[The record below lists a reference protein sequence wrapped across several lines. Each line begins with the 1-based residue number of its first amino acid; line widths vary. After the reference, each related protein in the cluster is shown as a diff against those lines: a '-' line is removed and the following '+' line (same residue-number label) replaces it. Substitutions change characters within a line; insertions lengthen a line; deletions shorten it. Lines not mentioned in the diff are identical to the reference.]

1 MNNLRKHIINAALI
15 SAFILTTL
23 FLVGCGD
30 NEMVKGITDT
40 VKKSVT
46 GELSKKGDE
55 IKKQFDQIINMGTGK
70 NQKEDGKGTAGSGK
84 EKSEKDSGKE
94 SEDEKD

>member
-1 MNNLRKHIINAALI
+1 MNNLRKNIINATLI
-15 SAFILTTL
+15 SAFTFVTL
-23 FLVGCGD
+23 LLAGCGD
-30 NEMVKGITDT
+30 GELAKGITDT
-40 VKKSVT
+40 VRKSVT
-46 GELSKKGDE
+46 GELAKKGDE

-70 NQKEDGKGTAGSGK
+70 NQKEDGKGTAGAGK

>member
-1 MNNLRKHIINAALI
+1 MNNLRKHIINATPI
-15 SAFILTTL
+15 SAFILTIF

-40 VKKSVT
+40 VRKSVT
-46 GELSKKGDE
+46 GELAKKGDE

-70 NQKEDGKGTAGSGK
+70 NQKEDGKGTAGAGK
-84 EKSEKDSGKE
+84 EKSEKDSGNE

>member
-1 MNNLRKHIINAALI
+1 MNNLRKHIINATLI
-15 SAFILTTL
+15 SAFILPML

-40 VKKSVT
+40 VRKSVT
-46 GELSKKGDE
+46 GELAKKGDE

-70 NQKEDGKGTAGSGK
+70 NQKEDGKGTAGAGK